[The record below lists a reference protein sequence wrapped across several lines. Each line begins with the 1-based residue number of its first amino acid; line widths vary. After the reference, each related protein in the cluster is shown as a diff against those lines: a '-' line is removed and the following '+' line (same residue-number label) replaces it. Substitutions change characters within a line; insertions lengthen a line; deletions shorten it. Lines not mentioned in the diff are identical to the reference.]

1 MELNS
6 RLIAALK
13 EISQWKEYPPNW
25 KTKSREKL
33 EALGMVEN
41 IFADSPEAVPAYRLT
56 EAGRKQLE
64 ALGQ

>member
-6 RLIAALK
+6 RLKAALK

-33 EALGMVEN
+33 EALGLVEN
-41 IFADSPEAVPAYRLT
+41 KFAANDGAVPAYQLT
-56 EAGRKQLE
+56 EKGLE
-64 ALGQ
+64 TLKSLK